1 MELAQHPVLASLIPV
16 CLLVGAGWLAGRM
29 RWVGPEAVRGLSN
42 LVFMLL
48 IPALLFRTMS
58 AVRFEQ
64 LDPRPVLAYFPVAL
78 AWLLAQIGWRGFTPR
93 SVVLAL
99 GGTFSNNVMIGLILV
114 ELAYGKPGLVTLLT
128 LVSVHSLI
136 ILTAA
141 SVLIELA
148 QARQASQDSAQAP
161 RLLKTV
167 WSAMRAS
174 LLHPIPLPIAAGL
187 LFAQT
192 GWSLSPLVDQPLRLL
207 GNAFGPLSLV
217 LVGISLAL
225 TPLAGHW
232 RAALPVA
239 ACKNL
244 GLPLLVAL
252 SGWALGLG
260 GLAWQV
266 IVLAAAL
273 PTGANVFLF
282 AQRYRVEQELTTAV
296 VGLST
301 ALGLLTLSA
310 VMLLTAALAGS

>member
-1 MELAQHPVLASLIPV
+1 M
-16 CLLVGAGWLAGRM
+16 
-29 RWVGPEAVRGLSN
+29 
-42 LVFMLL
+42 
-48 IPALLFRTMS
+48 
-58 AVRFEQ
+58 
-64 LDPRPVLAYFPVAL
+64 
-78 AWLLAQIGWRGFTPR
+78 
-93 SVVLAL
+93 
-99 GGTFSNNVMIGLILV
+99 
-114 ELAYGKPGLVTLLT
+114 
-128 LVSVHSLI
+128 
-136 ILTAA
+136 
-141 SVLIELA
+141 
-148 QARQASQDSAQAP
+148 
-161 RLLKTV
+161 
-167 WSAMRAS
+167 
-174 LLHPIPLPIAAGL
+174 
-187 LFAQT
+187 
-192 GWSLSPLVDQPLRLL
+192 
-207 GNAFGPLSLV
+207 